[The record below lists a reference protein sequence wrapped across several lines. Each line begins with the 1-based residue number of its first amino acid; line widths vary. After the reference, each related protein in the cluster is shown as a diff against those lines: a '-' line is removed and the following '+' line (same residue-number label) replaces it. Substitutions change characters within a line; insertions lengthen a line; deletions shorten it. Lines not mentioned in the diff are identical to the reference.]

1 MPNSIDAR
9 VEFSFK
15 GETYAL
21 SSTLDLDHTLAHQLA
36 SPSLY
41 RALAV
46 AHGIDTYS
54 YQFEVMQEEEILFEN
69 PQGDAVDYWHDG
81 QFDFEDYL
89 RDHKPDA
96 AIAPL
101 QAIAAREMGIDDLDQ
116 HPQLKNAL
124 LRAYQLGV
132 EK

>member
-15 GETYAL
+15 GETYVL
-21 SSTLDLDHTLAHQLA
+21 SSTLELDRTLAHHLTL
-36 SPSLY
+36 PSLH

-46 AHGIDTYS
+46 EHGIDTYS
-54 YQFEVMQEEEILFEN
+54 YQFEVMQEEEIYFDN
-69 PQGDAVDYWHDG
+69 PQGDAVDYWHEG
-81 QFDFEDYL
+81 AFNFEDYL
-89 RDHKPDA
+89 RDHEHA
-96 AIAPL
+96 ASFAPL
-101 QAIAAREMGIDDLDQ
+101 QAIALREMGIEDLEQ